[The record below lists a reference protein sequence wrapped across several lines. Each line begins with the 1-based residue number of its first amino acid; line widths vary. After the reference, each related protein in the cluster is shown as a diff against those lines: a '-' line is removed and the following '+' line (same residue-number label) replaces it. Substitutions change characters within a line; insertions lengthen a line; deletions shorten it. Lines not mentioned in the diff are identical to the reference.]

1 MPDSV
6 PVTFPWT
13 TKLSGYHGLVLSER
27 AVLSGTHLSTGVQPT
42 KLIDAWSSFCGSL
55 DKIPIGFQGS
65 AGAASALWMYWL
77 HKLYK
82 Q

>member
-1 MPDSV
+1 MPDSM
-6 PVTFPWT
+6 PVTFLWT

-27 AVLSGTHLSTGVQPT
+27 AVQSGTHLSTGVQPT

-55 DKIPIGFQGS
+55 DKIPIAFWGL
-65 AGAASALWMYWL
+65 AGAVSALSMYWL
-77 HKLYK
+77 NKLYK